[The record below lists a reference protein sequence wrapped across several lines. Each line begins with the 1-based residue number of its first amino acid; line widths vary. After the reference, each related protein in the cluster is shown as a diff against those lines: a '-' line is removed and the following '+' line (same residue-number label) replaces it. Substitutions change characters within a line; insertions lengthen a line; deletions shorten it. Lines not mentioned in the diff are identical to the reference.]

1 MNWRLGFLVTAAA
14 CAVLPLV
21 VPQHSLTILVE
32 ALILGLFAMSLDLLV
47 GYCRLYSF
55 GHAAAYGLGAYSYA
69 LILTYVPLP
78 LPAAILLAVAV
89 TILIAIPIAWIC
101 TRSTGVSFAML
112 TLAFAQL
119 GYAMLF
125 RFRDITGGSD
135 GLVGIPRHP
144 GPFGIDWFQGKLG
157 YYYLVLAC
165 LFGSYLLCR
174 AIVRSPFGAVLA
186 GIRENEAKTIALGYN
201 TRAYKITTVV
211 LAYGFGGLAGAL
223 YAAFAGFASPELFF
237 WLTSGRVLIMVIVG
251 GAGTLIG
258 PILGGVSFV
267 FLEHQ
272 LSQVTDL
279 WPLIFGTIFM
289 AFVMFAPQGIWGIL
303 TSRFRSRRAV
313 RTPTAPRRHPVP
325 LLECRGLVRRFGALV
340 AVDGIDLAVE
350 PGEIRAVIGPNG
362 AGKSTVFN
370 LITSVLRPSAGQVIF
385 AGEDITGMPVH
396 QVAQKG
402 IARTFQLCHIFPAL
416 TVREN
421 VRIAAQARDGRR
433 WQFLG
438 GGRVLNR
445 SASAAA
451 EAIARMRLT
460 RMADATAAM
469 LSHGDQRLLEIA
481 MAIAQKPRLLMLD
494 EPTQG
499 LSIEET
505 GRAVQ
510 ILKDMLTEGDLS
522 VLLVEHDM
530 EVVFKLA
537 DNITVL
543 HRGRVIADG
552 SPTAVRAS
560 AEVRS
565 AYLGGAQ

>member
-1 MNWRLGFLVTAAA
+1 
-14 CAVLPLV
+14 
-21 VPQHSLTILVE
+21 
-32 ALILGLFAMSLDLLV
+32 
-47 GYCRLYSF
+47 
-55 GHAAAYGLGAYSYA
+55 
-69 LILTYVPLP
+69 
-78 LPAAILLAVAV
+78 
-89 TILIAIPIAWIC
+89 
-101 TRSTGVSFAML
+101 
-112 TLAFAQL
+112 
-119 GYAMLF
+119 
-125 RFRDITGGSD
+125 
-135 GLVGIPRHP
+135 
-144 GPFGIDWFQGKLG
+144 
-157 YYYLVLAC
+157 
-165 LFGSYLLCR
+165 
-174 AIVRSPFGAVLA
+174 
-186 GIRENEAKTIALGYN
+186 
-201 TRAYKITTVV
+201 
-211 LAYGFGGLAGAL
+211 
-223 YAAFAGFASPELFF
+223 
-237 WLTSGRVLIMVIVG
+237 
-251 GAGTLIG
+251 
-258 PILGGVSFV
+258 
-267 FLEHQ
+267 
-272 LSQVTDL
+272 
-279 WPLIFGTIFM
+279 
-289 AFVMFAPQGIWGIL
+289 
-303 TSRFRSRRAV
+303 
-313 RTPTAPRRHPVP
+313 VP

-385 AGEDITGMPVH
+385 AGEDVTGMPVH
-396 QVAQKG
+396 EVAQKG

-421 VRIAAQARDGRR
+421 VRIAAQARDARR

-445 SASAAA
+445 SASAAD
-451 EAIARMRLT
+451 EAIARLRLT

-552 SPTAVRAS
+552 SPGAVRAS

>member
-1 MNWRLGFLVTAAA
+1 
-14 CAVLPLV
+14 
-21 VPQHSLTILVE
+21 
-32 ALILGLFAMSLDLLV
+32 
-47 GYCRLYSF
+47 
-55 GHAAAYGLGAYSYA
+55 
-69 LILTYVPLP
+69 
-78 LPAAILLAVAV
+78 
-89 TILIAIPIAWIC
+89 
-101 TRSTGVSFAML
+101 
-112 TLAFAQL
+112 
-119 GYAMLF
+119 
-125 RFRDITGGSD
+125 
-135 GLVGIPRHP
+135 
-144 GPFGIDWFQGKLG
+144 
-157 YYYLVLAC
+157 
-165 LFGSYLLCR
+165 
-174 AIVRSPFGAVLA
+174 
-186 GIRENEAKTIALGYN
+186 
-201 TRAYKITTVV
+201 
-211 LAYGFGGLAGAL
+211 
-223 YAAFAGFASPELFF
+223 
-237 WLTSGRVLIMVIVG
+237 
-251 GAGTLIG
+251 
-258 PILGGVSFV
+258 
-267 FLEHQ
+267 
-272 LSQVTDL
+272 
-279 WPLIFGTIFM
+279 
-289 AFVMFAPQGIWGIL
+289 
-303 TSRFRSRRAV
+303 
-313 RTPTAPRRHPVP
+313 VP
-325 LLECRGLVRRFGALV
+325 LLECRGLTRRFGALV
-340 AVDGIDLAVE
+340 AVDGFDLTVE

-370 LITSVLRPSAGQVIF
+370 LITSVLKPSAGQVIF
-385 AGEDITGMPVH
+385 AGEDVTGLPVH

-421 VRIAAQARDGRR
+421 VRMAAQAREGRR

-438 GGRVLNR
+438 GGVVLSR
-445 SASAAA
+445 SAAA
-451 EAIARMRLT
+451 ADEAMARMRLT

-510 ILKDMLTEGDLS
+510 ILKDMLAAGDLS

-552 SPTAVRAS
+552 SPAAVRAS

>member
-1 MNWRLGFLVTAAA
+1 M
-14 CAVLPLV
+14 
-21 VPQHSLTILVE
+21 
-32 ALILGLFAMSLDLLV
+32 
-47 GYCRLYSF
+47 
-55 GHAAAYGLGAYSYA
+55 
-69 LILTYVPLP
+69 
-78 LPAAILLAVAV
+78 
-89 TILIAIPIAWIC
+89 
-101 TRSTGVSFAML
+101 
-112 TLAFAQL
+112 
-119 GYAMLF
+119 
-125 RFRDITGGSD
+125 
-135 GLVGIPRHP
+135 
-144 GPFGIDWFQGKLG
+144 
-157 YYYLVLAC
+157 
-165 LFGSYLLCR
+165 
-174 AIVRSPFGAVLA
+174 
-186 GIRENEAKTIALGYN
+186 
-201 TRAYKITTVV
+201 
-211 LAYGFGGLAGAL
+211 
-223 YAAFAGFASPELFF
+223 
-237 WLTSGRVLIMVIVG
+237 
-251 GAGTLIG
+251 
-258 PILGGVSFV
+258 
-267 FLEHQ
+267 
-272 LSQVTDL
+272 
-279 WPLIFGTIFM
+279 
-289 AFVMFAPQGIWGIL
+289 
-303 TSRFRSRRAV
+303 
-313 RTPTAPRRHPVP
+313 P

-396 QVAQKG
+396 EVAQKG

-438 GGRVLNR
+438 GGRVLKR
-445 SASAAA
+445 SASAAD

-537 DNITVL
+537 DYITVL

-552 SPTAVRAS
+552 SPAAVRAS

>member
-1 MNWRLGFLVTAAA
+1 M
-14 CAVLPLV
+14 
-21 VPQHSLTILVE
+21 
-32 ALILGLFAMSLDLLV
+32 
-47 GYCRLYSF
+47 
-55 GHAAAYGLGAYSYA
+55 
-69 LILTYVPLP
+69 
-78 LPAAILLAVAV
+78 
-89 TILIAIPIAWIC
+89 
-101 TRSTGVSFAML
+101 
-112 TLAFAQL
+112 
-119 GYAMLF
+119 
-125 RFRDITGGSD
+125 
-135 GLVGIPRHP
+135 
-144 GPFGIDWFQGKLG
+144 
-157 YYYLVLAC
+157 
-165 LFGSYLLCR
+165 
-174 AIVRSPFGAVLA
+174 
-186 GIRENEAKTIALGYN
+186 
-201 TRAYKITTVV
+201 
-211 LAYGFGGLAGAL
+211 
-223 YAAFAGFASPELFF
+223 
-237 WLTSGRVLIMVIVG
+237 
-251 GAGTLIG
+251 
-258 PILGGVSFV
+258 
-267 FLEHQ
+267 
-272 LSQVTDL
+272 
-279 WPLIFGTIFM
+279 
-289 AFVMFAPQGIWGIL
+289 
-303 TSRFRSRRAV
+303 
-313 RTPTAPRRHPVP
+313 P

>member
-1 MNWRLGFLVTAAA
+1 M
-14 CAVLPLV
+14 
-21 VPQHSLTILVE
+21 
-32 ALILGLFAMSLDLLV
+32 
-47 GYCRLYSF
+47 
-55 GHAAAYGLGAYSYA
+55 
-69 LILTYVPLP
+69 
-78 LPAAILLAVAV
+78 
-89 TILIAIPIAWIC
+89 
-101 TRSTGVSFAML
+101 
-112 TLAFAQL
+112 
-119 GYAMLF
+119 
-125 RFRDITGGSD
+125 
-135 GLVGIPRHP
+135 
-144 GPFGIDWFQGKLG
+144 
-157 YYYLVLAC
+157 
-165 LFGSYLLCR
+165 
-174 AIVRSPFGAVLA
+174 
-186 GIRENEAKTIALGYN
+186 
-201 TRAYKITTVV
+201 
-211 LAYGFGGLAGAL
+211 
-223 YAAFAGFASPELFF
+223 
-237 WLTSGRVLIMVIVG
+237 
-251 GAGTLIG
+251 
-258 PILGGVSFV
+258 
-267 FLEHQ
+267 
-272 LSQVTDL
+272 
-279 WPLIFGTIFM
+279 
-289 AFVMFAPQGIWGIL
+289 
-303 TSRFRSRRAV
+303 
-313 RTPTAPRRHPVP
+313 P

-370 LITSVLRPSAGQVIF
+370 LITSVLKPSAGQVIF
-385 AGEDITGMPVH
+385 AGEDVTGMPVH

-438 GGRVLNR
+438 GGGVLNR
-445 SASAAA
+445 SASAADD
-451 EAIARMRLT
+451 AIGRMRLT
-460 RMADATAAM
+460 RLADATAAM

-510 ILKDMLTEGDLS
+510 ILKDMLAAGDLS

-552 SPTAVRAS
+552 APAVVRAS

>member
-1 MNWRLGFLVTAAA
+1 M
-14 CAVLPLV
+14 
-21 VPQHSLTILVE
+21 
-32 ALILGLFAMSLDLLV
+32 
-47 GYCRLYSF
+47 
-55 GHAAAYGLGAYSYA
+55 
-69 LILTYVPLP
+69 
-78 LPAAILLAVAV
+78 
-89 TILIAIPIAWIC
+89 
-101 TRSTGVSFAML
+101 
-112 TLAFAQL
+112 
-119 GYAMLF
+119 
-125 RFRDITGGSD
+125 
-135 GLVGIPRHP
+135 
-144 GPFGIDWFQGKLG
+144 
-157 YYYLVLAC
+157 
-165 LFGSYLLCR
+165 
-174 AIVRSPFGAVLA
+174 
-186 GIRENEAKTIALGYN
+186 
-201 TRAYKITTVV
+201 
-211 LAYGFGGLAGAL
+211 
-223 YAAFAGFASPELFF
+223 
-237 WLTSGRVLIMVIVG
+237 
-251 GAGTLIG
+251 
-258 PILGGVSFV
+258 
-267 FLEHQ
+267 
-272 LSQVTDL
+272 
-279 WPLIFGTIFM
+279 
-289 AFVMFAPQGIWGIL
+289 
-303 TSRFRSRRAV
+303 
-313 RTPTAPRRHPVP
+313 P
-325 LLECRGLVRRFGALV
+325 LLECRGLVRRFGALA
-340 AVDGIDLAVE
+340 AVDGIDLSVE

-370 LITSVLRPSAGQVIF
+370 LITSVLKPSAGQVIF
-385 AGEDITGMPVH
+385 AGEDVTGMPVH

-445 SASAAA
+445 SASAAD

-460 RMADATAAM
+460 RMANATAAM

-537 DNITVL
+537 HNITVL

-552 SPTAVRAS
+552 SPAAVRAS

>member
-1 MNWRLGFLVTAAA
+1 
-14 CAVLPLV
+14 
-21 VPQHSLTILVE
+21 
-32 ALILGLFAMSLDLLV
+32 
-47 GYCRLYSF
+47 
-55 GHAAAYGLGAYSYA
+55 
-69 LILTYVPLP
+69 
-78 LPAAILLAVAV
+78 
-89 TILIAIPIAWIC
+89 
-101 TRSTGVSFAML
+101 
-112 TLAFAQL
+112 
-119 GYAMLF
+119 
-125 RFRDITGGSD
+125 
-135 GLVGIPRHP
+135 
-144 GPFGIDWFQGKLG
+144 
-157 YYYLVLAC
+157 
-165 LFGSYLLCR
+165 
-174 AIVRSPFGAVLA
+174 
-186 GIRENEAKTIALGYN
+186 
-201 TRAYKITTVV
+201 
-211 LAYGFGGLAGAL
+211 
-223 YAAFAGFASPELFF
+223 
-237 WLTSGRVLIMVIVG
+237 
-251 GAGTLIG
+251 
-258 PILGGVSFV
+258 
-267 FLEHQ
+267 
-272 LSQVTDL
+272 
-279 WPLIFGTIFM
+279 
-289 AFVMFAPQGIWGIL
+289 
-303 TSRFRSRRAV
+303 
-313 RTPTAPRRHPVP
+313 VP

-340 AVDGIDLAVE
+340 AVDDIDLAVE

-385 AGEDITGMPVH
+385 AGEDVTGMPVH
-396 QVAQKG
+396 EVAQKG

-421 VRIAAQARDGRR
+421 VRIAAQARDARR

-445 SASAAA
+445 SASAAD
-451 EAIARMRLT
+451 EAIARLRLT

-537 DNITVL
+537 DYITVL

-552 SPTAVRAS
+552 SPVAVRAS

>member
-1 MNWRLGFLVTAAA
+1 
-14 CAVLPLV
+14 
-21 VPQHSLTILVE
+21 
-32 ALILGLFAMSLDLLV
+32 
-47 GYCRLYSF
+47 
-55 GHAAAYGLGAYSYA
+55 
-69 LILTYVPLP
+69 
-78 LPAAILLAVAV
+78 
-89 TILIAIPIAWIC
+89 
-101 TRSTGVSFAML
+101 
-112 TLAFAQL
+112 
-119 GYAMLF
+119 
-125 RFRDITGGSD
+125 
-135 GLVGIPRHP
+135 
-144 GPFGIDWFQGKLG
+144 
-157 YYYLVLAC
+157 
-165 LFGSYLLCR
+165 
-174 AIVRSPFGAVLA
+174 
-186 GIRENEAKTIALGYN
+186 
-201 TRAYKITTVV
+201 
-211 LAYGFGGLAGAL
+211 
-223 YAAFAGFASPELFF
+223 
-237 WLTSGRVLIMVIVG
+237 
-251 GAGTLIG
+251 
-258 PILGGVSFV
+258 
-267 FLEHQ
+267 
-272 LSQVTDL
+272 
-279 WPLIFGTIFM
+279 
-289 AFVMFAPQGIWGIL
+289 
-303 TSRFRSRRAV
+303 
-313 RTPTAPRRHPVP
+313 
-325 LLECRGLVRRFGALV
+325 LV

-385 AGEDITGMPVH
+385 AGEDVTGMPVH
-396 QVAQKG
+396 EVAQKG

-421 VRIAAQARDGRR
+421 VRIAAQARDARR

-445 SASAAA
+445 SASAAD
-451 EAIARMRLT
+451 EAIARLRLT

-510 ILKDMLTEGDLS
+510 ILKDMLMEGDLS

-552 SPTAVRAS
+552 SPAAVRAS
-560 AEVRS
+560 AQVRS

>member
-1 MNWRLGFLVTAAA
+1 
-14 CAVLPLV
+14 
-21 VPQHSLTILVE
+21 
-32 ALILGLFAMSLDLLV
+32 
-47 GYCRLYSF
+47 
-55 GHAAAYGLGAYSYA
+55 
-69 LILTYVPLP
+69 
-78 LPAAILLAVAV
+78 
-89 TILIAIPIAWIC
+89 
-101 TRSTGVSFAML
+101 
-112 TLAFAQL
+112 
-119 GYAMLF
+119 
-125 RFRDITGGSD
+125 
-135 GLVGIPRHP
+135 
-144 GPFGIDWFQGKLG
+144 
-157 YYYLVLAC
+157 
-165 LFGSYLLCR
+165 
-174 AIVRSPFGAVLA
+174 
-186 GIRENEAKTIALGYN
+186 
-201 TRAYKITTVV
+201 
-211 LAYGFGGLAGAL
+211 
-223 YAAFAGFASPELFF
+223 
-237 WLTSGRVLIMVIVG
+237 
-251 GAGTLIG
+251 
-258 PILGGVSFV
+258 
-267 FLEHQ
+267 
-272 LSQVTDL
+272 
-279 WPLIFGTIFM
+279 
-289 AFVMFAPQGIWGIL
+289 
-303 TSRFRSRRAV
+303 
-313 RTPTAPRRHPVP
+313 VP

-385 AGEDITGMPVH
+385 AGEDVTGMPVH
-396 QVAQKG
+396 EVAQKG

-445 SASAAA
+445 SASAAD

-460 RMADATAAM
+460 RMANATAAM

-537 DNITVL
+537 HNITVL

-552 SPTAVRAS
+552 SPAAVRAS

>member
-1 MNWRLGFLVTAAA
+1 
-14 CAVLPLV
+14 
-21 VPQHSLTILVE
+21 
-32 ALILGLFAMSLDLLV
+32 
-47 GYCRLYSF
+47 
-55 GHAAAYGLGAYSYA
+55 
-69 LILTYVPLP
+69 
-78 LPAAILLAVAV
+78 
-89 TILIAIPIAWIC
+89 
-101 TRSTGVSFAML
+101 
-112 TLAFAQL
+112 
-119 GYAMLF
+119 
-125 RFRDITGGSD
+125 
-135 GLVGIPRHP
+135 
-144 GPFGIDWFQGKLG
+144 
-157 YYYLVLAC
+157 
-165 LFGSYLLCR
+165 
-174 AIVRSPFGAVLA
+174 
-186 GIRENEAKTIALGYN
+186 
-201 TRAYKITTVV
+201 
-211 LAYGFGGLAGAL
+211 
-223 YAAFAGFASPELFF
+223 
-237 WLTSGRVLIMVIVG
+237 
-251 GAGTLIG
+251 
-258 PILGGVSFV
+258 
-267 FLEHQ
+267 
-272 LSQVTDL
+272 
-279 WPLIFGTIFM
+279 
-289 AFVMFAPQGIWGIL
+289 
-303 TSRFRSRRAV
+303 
-313 RTPTAPRRHPVP
+313 VP

-370 LITSVLRPSAGQVIF
+370 LITSVLKPSAGQVIF
-385 AGEDITGMPVH
+385 AGEDVTGMPVH

-438 GGRVLNR
+438 GGGVLNR
-445 SASAAA
+445 SASAADD
-451 EAIARMRLT
+451 AIGRMRLT
-460 RMADATAAM
+460 RLADATAAM

-510 ILKDMLTEGDLS
+510 ILKDMLAAGDLS

-552 SPTAVRAS
+552 APAVVRAS